1 MIEIPGLGALPPLGV
16 GTWQW
21 GDRLFWRYGQ
31 GYQESDLRQ
40 VYQESLK
47 AGIRLFD
54 TAEIYGQGQ
63 SERLLGR
70 FLMEGEVRP
79 RVVSKFF
86 PWPWR
91 LSRASLLAALRGSL
105 NRLNVQQLDLYLLH
119 WPAPPVP
126 LTTWAEALAEAFERG
141 LTRAVGVSNCN
152 LAQLERVARVLS
164 RHRVPLSV
172 NQVEYNLLVR
182 DPEHNGLRSAMRAEG
197 IVLMAY
203 SPLAMGWLSGKYTPE
218 NPPPLLRTR
227 KYRKLLPRIPQLLA
241 GLNQVA
247 EAHQATPAQVA
258 LAWCIAQGTLPIP
271 GAKTAAQAQSNAR
284 ALGLQLTPQ
293 EVERLSALS
302 A

>member
-271 GAKTAAQAQSNAR
+271 GAKIAAQAQSNAR